1 MQRGN
6 LKKYQSKNPLQ
17 RFLIR
22 RFLEA
27 IGEGVRQIPHGP
39 ICEVGCGEGFVLK
52 NLLEHGMDARP
63 GVIGVDRDFEALCF
77 ASGFAAGA
85 KWTCASV
92 YELPFRDKQFQGLL
106 FLEVMEHL
114 EHPEKALKE
123 IRRVSRSALISVPH
137 EPFFKMANFLRGKNW
152 TRWGNDPE
160 HIQHW
165 GRRSLVRFL
174 ESYGRVRSLAAPFPW
189 LVARVEWD

>member
-22 RFLEA
+22 RFLET
-27 IGEGVRQIPHGP
+27 ICEEVRQMPHGTL
-39 ICEVGCGEGFVLK
+39 CEVGCGEGFVLK
-52 NLLEHGMDARP
+52 SLLERGIAVRP
-63 GVIGVDRDFEALCF
+63 GVIGLDRDFEALCF
-77 ASGFAAGA
+77 ASRSAAGVPFA
-85 KWTCASV
+85 CASV
-92 YELPFRDKQFQGLL
+92 YELPFHDKQFQGLL

-114 EHPEKALKE
+114 EHPEKALQE

-137 EPFFKMANFLRGKNW
+137 EPYFKLANFLRGKNW
-152 TRWGNDPE
+152 PRWGNDPE

-165 GRRSLVRFL
+165 GRRSLVQLL
-174 ESYGRVRSLAAPFPW
+174 ENYGKVRSLRAPFPW
-189 LVARVEWD
+189 LVACVDWD